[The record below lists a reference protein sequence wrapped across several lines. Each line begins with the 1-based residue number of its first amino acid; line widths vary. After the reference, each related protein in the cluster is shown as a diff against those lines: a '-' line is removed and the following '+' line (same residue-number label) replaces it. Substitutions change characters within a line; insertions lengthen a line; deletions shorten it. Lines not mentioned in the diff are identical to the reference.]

1 MATNYKAAFFKHWLN
16 LTFLATTAA
25 AAFAVDWKLG
35 VAGLL
40 VEGAALWVAPEFK
53 SVQRALDA
61 SQKAAKIESQRSYYV
76 KMLWKIEVDNGNVLF
91 RKSVDW
97 TEVVDEGRGNDEYRN
112 AFNRMIRIVESLK
125 ELQKM
130 HPDTISINEMI
141 RMEELINR
149 WLELQYQVRN
159 ISDTLRLI
167 DRSSLATELQRLEQ
181 MARTAGNDR
190 AARIVLAE
198 RFRTLKRKAESI
210 PKHERR
216 KGLWMAQAESIV
228 QHMEEL
234 NTNIRM
240 AGISDAGFL
249 MDFSAFDNLMT
260 SNGEDIFENAAAS
273 SEVRDMTLSGEFNLD
288 DPEIWGSL
296 RQQLGCEE
304 PVSHTTHEVVE
315 EVEEVGAGSGG
326 RRRRS

>member
-16 LTFLATTAA
+16 LTFLAATAA

-40 VEGAALWVAPEFK
+40 VEGATLWVVPEFK
-53 SVQRALDA
+53 SVQKALDA
-61 SQKAAKIESQRSYYV
+61 SQKASKIDSQRCYYI
-76 KMLWKIEVDNGNVLF
+76 KMLWNIEIERGNALF
-91 RKSVDW
+91 RNTIDW
-97 TEVVDEGRGNDEYRN
+97 TEVVSEGRGNDEYRN
-112 AFNRMIRIVESLK
+112 AFNRMVRIVESLK

-130 HPDTISINEMI
+130 HPDTISSNEMV
-141 RMEELINR
+141 RMDEWINR

-167 DRSSLATELQRLEQ
+167 DRSSLAQELQRLEQ
-181 MARTAGNDR
+181 MARTSGNDR

-234 NTNIRM
+234 NTNVRM

-249 MDFSAFDNLMT
+249 MDFSAFDNLMG
-260 SNGEDIFENAAAS
+260 SGDDIFENAEAS
-273 SEVRDMTLSGEFNLD
+273 SEVRDMSLSGEFNLD
-288 DPEIWGSL
+288 DPEMWGNL
-296 RQQLGCEE
+296 RQQLGCAETLGRA
-304 PVSHTTHEVVE
+304 PQAEVVE
-315 EVEEVGAGSGG
+315 EVEEVGGG